1 MQNLPLLSTITQDN
15 TMSSDESEEDADN
28 FEVFMKKHTKKK
40 GSKTGRKSH
49 WPTDMVNDLVDI
61 IIEDEN
67 LKKKL
72 LLTNIKNVKNSDYYK
87 LVIEELK
94 GRCELRGVEFPFDI
108 NQTRQKFKRCMTACR
123 EAALKIKTASGIQRF
138 QEDKNF
144 GTWFNKLFA
153 VVKSMDSCQ
162 PEQSLEPDC
171 AQAGVPSG
179 SETTPP
185 SSNET
190 DNCPGNNK
198 KRKLFVPIHE
208 TTKKAKTRR
217 EENITQGLCD
227 INNALSNDPTEKILD
242 FLKEESDR
250 QQQRDDRFM
259 ALFIPYQ
266 F

>member
-1 MQNLPLLSTITQDN
+1 
-15 TMSSDESEEDADN
+15 
-28 FEVFMKKHTKKK
+28 
-40 GSKTGRKSH
+40 
-49 WPTDMVNDLVDI
+49 
-61 IIEDEN
+61 
-67 LKKKL
+67 
-72 LLTNIKNVKNSDYYK
+72 
-87 LVIEELK
+87 
-94 GRCELRGVEFPFDI
+94 
-108 NQTRQKFKRCMTACR
+108 MTACR

-162 PEQSLEPDC
+162 PEQSLEPNC

-208 TTKKAKTRR
+208 TTKKAKTWR

-250 QQQRDDRFM
+250 QQQRDNRFM
-259 ALFIPYQ
+259 ALLERMVTMPVQQPIVQQPVHQAYTPWNFMNSPPPHPQQHHSHARYGMSYHRLNMDKEGPVYENL
-266 F
+266 